1 MKQRKENKLSTSFG
15 EAPHKITSKYG
26 NEVTVMSPEGVS
38 YKKNVTEVKKYRTGS
53 EGPDQQNTGQ
63 DVVAD
68 RNANIGTPEVST
80 RPTRLRKPPGYLKD
94 YELC

>member
-15 EAPHKITSKYG
+15 ETSHKVTSKYG

-38 YKKNVTEVKKYRTGS
+38 YKRNVTELKKYLTGS
-53 EGPDQQNTGQ
+53 EESDQQDTGQ

-68 RNANIGTPEVST
+68 RNANTGTPEVST

-94 YELC
+94 YELR